1 MNLGELWAIGKNTDN
16 ALGIGT
22 WQGNS
27 DDLHWR
33 YDSLQQ
39 INLPH
44 GIKAEGVTASLGTS
58 ITWLDNGMFFILFK
72 NRF

>member
-1 MNLGELWAIGKNTDN
+1 MISFINIGELWGIGKNTDN

-39 INLPH
+39 IKLPN
-44 GIKAEGVTASLGTS
+44 GAKATGVTASLGTS
-58 ITWLDNGMFFILFK
+58 IAWTDHGDLYV
-72 NRF
+72 